1 MVDFPKYGL
10 DFNPDLPKYGKKMRV
25 VERATP
31 AAIELMHSMPKE
43 DWQRI
48 KHMSKL
54 EMCAYVQAVYNKGFR
69 DGVASQQRP
78 KATKTPIDKS
88 SEPPAPADPGG
99 EPDELGD

>member
-1 MVDFPKYGL
+1 MDFPKYGL
-10 DFNPDLPKYGKKMRV
+10 DFNPDLPKNGKKMRV
-25 VERATP
+25 VKRATP
-31 AAIELMHSMPKE
+31 AAIELMHSMPKV

-54 EMCAYVQAVYNKGFR
+54 EMCTYVQAVYNKGFR

-78 KATKTPIDKS
+78 KATKTPIEKPAE
-88 SEPPAPADPGG
+88 EPPAADPGG

>member
-1 MVDFPKYGL
+1 MDLPKYGL
-10 DFNPDLPKYGKKMRV
+10 GSNPDLPKNGKKMRV
-25 VERATP
+25 VKRATP
-31 AAIELMHSMPKE
+31 AAIELMHSMPKV

-54 EMCAYVQAVYNKGFR
+54 EMCTYVQAVYNKGFR

-78 KATKTPIDKS
+78 KATKTPIEKPAE
-88 SEPPAPADPGG
+88 EPPDADPGG

>member
-1 MVDFPKYGL
+1 MDLPKYDLGS
-10 DFNPDLPKYGKKMRV
+10 NPDLPKNGKKMRV
-25 VERATP
+25 VKRATP

-48 KHMSKL
+48 KHMSKI

-69 DGVASQQRP
+69 DGVASQQRTV
-78 KATKTPIDKS
+78 TKTPIEKP
-88 SEPPAPADPGG
+88 SEEPAPADPGG

>member
-1 MVDFPKYGL
+1 MDFPKYGL
-10 DFNPDLPKYGKKMRV
+10 DFEAPKPGKKARV
-25 VERATP
+25 VERFTDNAVKL
-31 AAIELMHSMPKE
+31 ANSMPKD

-69 DGVASQQRP
+69 DGVASQRRP
-78 KATKTPIDKS
+78 KATKTSIDKPTD
-88 SEPPAPADPGG
+88 EPAPADPGG

>member
-1 MVDFPKYGL
+1 MDFPKYGL

-25 VERATP
+25 VKRATH
-31 AAIELMHSMPKE
+31 AAIELMHSMPKD

-78 KATKTPIDKS
+78 KATKTPIEKPAE
-88 SEPPAPADPGG
+88 EPPAADPGG

>member
-1 MVDFPKYGL
+1 MQDFPKYGL
-10 DFNPDLPKYGKKMRV
+10 DFNPIPKGGKKMRV
-25 VERATP
+25 VEKATP

-48 KHMSKL
+48 KHMSKI

-78 KATKTPIDKS
+78 VTKTPIEKP
-88 SEPPAPADPGG
+88 SEEPAPADPGG